1 MDRYPVAIVG
11 SGPAGLS
18 AACRAAERGVEHI
31 LLEGAD
37 HYAHTIYRYQKGKH
51 VMAEPNVLPLRAPIP
66 FDAGRREEILEGW
79 ASGAGEKGANTRFN
93 ASVKGITG
101 ERGDFRLTLADGAE
115 IAAEHVVLAIGVQG
129 NPRTLGRPGEDLPFV
144 QYQLDDPGAYSD
156 ETIVVVGAGDAA
168 IENAL
173 GLVEQNRVISVNT
186 RDEFTRA
193 KDANNQAILQ
203 AIESESTPMECFYN
217 STVDR
222 VDALEDDS
230 GFAGQITLDTAEGKA
245 EIKCHRVIARIGAIP
260 PRRFVESCGVT
271 FPNDDP
277 NSVPEVSSQYES
289 NVSGLYIIG
298 ALAGYPLIKQAMN
311 QGYEVVEYILGH
323 EVEPADTPLL
333 RDKFAAIPGGDDVP
347 ATLALIQERV
357 PMLAPITQLQLRE
370 FLLDS
375 DIHAPAEGDTIFRYK
390 DYTNSIYS
398 ILQGEV
404 HVHPGDPNDPKT
416 PRAAIT
422 LTQGQFFGEMSLIS
436 GRRRSATVTAGRDCI
451 VIESSRRSL
460 LTLMYSVEGVRRV
473 VEESF
478 LLRAIQSQIAPG
490 CSAEDLGELVRTA
503 TIEKYAAG
511 DEIFHEGDAG
521 DCLQLIRR
529 GSVTVSRQIGG
540 REVVLAYVPAG
551 QYVGEMALVSDAPR
565 TATVRAA
572 VATETVRLDGD
583 AFKRLLEEH
592 PDVRKR
598 VQQVYKNRL
607 TSDMDRGQQPEAG
620 DIISF
625 LVEQGLGEATDVLLI
640 DESLCIRCDYCESA
654 CADTHGGVSRLDR
667 EAGPTFAHVHVPT
680 SCRHCEHPHCMKDCP
695 PDAIHRNPNGEVYI
709 DDTCIGC
716 GNCEKNC
723 PYGVIQMGVE
733 TRREPS
739 LWAWLLTG
747 LGPEPGSELKP
758 KKKESDQKK
767 AVKCDMCK
775 DLPGGPACVRA
786 CPTGAALRMSP
797 EAFFEMTENTSTRD

>member
-1 MDRYPVAIVG
+1 MDRYQIAVVG

-18 AACRAAERGVEHI
+18 AACRAAEQGVEHV
-31 LLEGAD
+31 LLEGA
-37 HYAHTIYRYQKGKH
+37 AHFANTIYRYQKGKH

-66 FDAGRREEILEGW
+66 FEAGRREEILDAWGR
-79 ASGAGEKGANTRFN
+79 GVRDHGVNTRLN
-93 ASVKGITG
+93 ASVQSIGG
-101 ERGDFRLTLADGAE
+101 ERGDFRLALADGSE

-129 NPRTLGRPGEDLPFV
+129 NLRKLGRPGEDLPFV
-144 QYQLDDPGAYSD
+144 QYQLDDPDAYSD

-173 GLVEQNRVISVNT
+173 GLVRDNHVIIVNT

-203 AIESESTPMECFYN
+203 AIDSDSVAMECFYE

-222 VDALEDDS
+222 IEAFEDDS
-230 GFAGQITLDTAEGKA
+230 DFAGRLVLDTKEGKA
-245 EIKCHRVIARIGAIP
+245 EIDVHRVIARIGAIP
-260 PRRFVESCGVT
+260 PRAFVESCGVT

-289 NVSGLYIIG
+289 NVSGLYIVG

-333 RDKFAAIPGGDDVP
+333 RDKFAAIPGGGDVT
-347 ATLALIQERV
+347 ATLELIQERV

-416 PRAAIT
+416 PRAPIT

-436 GRRRSATVTAGRDCI
+436 GRRRTATVTAGRDCV

-490 CSAEDLGELVRTA
+490 CSAEDLAELVRTA

-511 DEIFHEGDAG
+511 QEIFHEGDAG

-529 GSVTVSRQIGG
+529 GSVTVSREIGG
-540 REVVLAYVPAG
+540 RDVVLAYVPAG

-572 VATETVRLDGD
+572 VATETVRLEGD
-583 AFKRLLEEH
+583 AFKRLLEAH

-598 VQQVYKNRL
+598 VQQVYKQRL

-640 DESLCIRCDYCESA
+640 DESLCIRCDYCEKA
-654 CADTHGGVSRLDR
+654 CADTHGGVSRLNR

-680 SCRHCEHPHCMKDCP
+680 SCRHCEHPHCMKECP

-733 TRREPS
+733 TGRRPS
-739 LWAWLLTG
+739 LWTWLLTG

-758 KKKESDQKK
+758 KKKEGDQKK

-775 DLPGGPACVRA
+775 DLAGGPACVRA
-786 CPTGAALRMSP
+786 CPTGAAVRMSP
-797 EAFFEMTENTSTRD
+797 EAFFEMTENASSD

>member
-1 MDRYPVAIVG
+1 MDRYSIAVVG

-18 AACRAAERGVEHI
+18 AACRAAEQGVEHI
-31 LLEGAD
+31 LLEGAE
-37 HYAHTIYRYQKGKH
+37 HYSHTIHRYQKGKH
-51 VMAEPNVLPLRAPIP
+51 VMAEPNVLPLRASLP
-66 FDAGRREEILEGW
+66 FEAGRREEILEAWYHGVDQH
-79 ASGAGEKGANTRFN
+79 GANARLN
-93 ASVKGITG
+93 SSVRSIAG
-101 ERGDFRLTLADGAE
+101 ERGDFRLELADGST

-129 NPRTLGRPGEDLPFV
+129 NLRTLGRPGEDLPFV
-144 QYQLDDPGAYSD
+144 QYQLDDPAAYSD
-156 ETIVVVGAGDAA
+156 ETILVVGAGDAA

-173 GLVEQNRVISVNT
+173 GLVEQNRVMILNT

-203 AIESESTPMECFYN
+203 AIDSDSVPMECFYE

-222 VDALEDDS
+222 IDPLGDDDE
-230 GFAGQITLDTAEGKA
+230 FAGQVTLNTNDGQA
-245 EIKCHRVIARIGAIP
+245 EIKVHRVIARLGAIP
-260 PRRFVESCGVT
+260 PRKFVEACGVH
-271 FPNDDP
+271 FPSDDP
-277 NSVPEVSSQYES
+277 NAVPAVSSEYES
-289 NVSGLYIIG
+289 NVPGLYIIG

-311 QGYEVVEYILGH
+311 QGYEVVEYILGN

-333 RDKFAAIPGGDDVP
+333 REKFAPIPGGDDVT
-347 ATLALIQERV
+347 ATLAMIQERV

-375 DIHAPAEGDTIFRYK
+375 DVHAPAEGETIFRYK

-398 ILQGEV
+398 ILAGEV
-404 HVHPGDPNDPKT
+404 HIQPGDPNDPKT
-416 PRAAIT
+416 PRAQIT
-422 LTQGQFFGEMSLIS
+422 LGQGQFFGEMSLIS
-436 GRRRSATVTAGRDCI
+436 GRRRSATVTAGKDCI

-460 LTLMYSVEGVRRV
+460 LTLMYSVDGVRRF

-478 LLRAIQSQIAPG
+478 LVRAIQSQIAPG
-490 CSAEDLGELVRTA
+490 CSADDLAELVRSA

-511 DEIFHEGDAG
+511 EEIFHEGDDG
-521 DCLQLIRR
+521 DCLQLVRR
-529 GSVTVSRQIGG
+529 GSVTVSREIGG
-540 REVVLAYVPAG
+540 REIVMAYVPAG

-572 VATETVRLDGD
+572 VATETVRLEGE
-583 AFKRLLEEH
+583 AFQRLLEEH

-598 VQQVYKNRL
+598 VQQVYKERL

-654 CADTHGGVSRLDR
+654 CADTHGGVSRLNR

-680 SCRHCEHPHCMKDCP
+680 SCRHCEHPHCMKECP

-733 TRREPS
+733 SKREPS
-739 LWAWLLTG
+739 LWSWLLTG
-747 LGPEPGSELKP
+747 LGPEPGSELTP
-758 KKKESDQKK
+758 KKGQSEQKK

-775 DLPGGPACVRA
+775 DLAGGPACVRA

-797 EAFFEMTENTSTRD
+797 EAFFEMTENANND